1 MQPDLADLQITP
13 DQLERLTGLEV
24 GDVFMGR
31 VCRPSVF
38 RNSRRLLSFLVTELL
53 TLAVILI
60 FCLPLG
66 LVIGRGLNL
75 LSGSSTVGFVSLM
88 LGISLLIFAVWNG
101 EMWRRAKQLKTLA
114 HLLDQ
119 VDRHNEIIRAV
130 QIMDE
135 LSAVSPTNTPE
146 VIDRAEV
153 LTALRATRE
162 SLINGL
168 MTERILRR
176 HQQFMA
182 QRHELFA
189 NIETSLITLQ
199 HLQIDS
205 QASEYGHLLNEAL
218 QIGLS
223 VRRELGRQVD

>member
-1 MQPDLADLQITP
+1 MQPDLADLQITSN
-13 DQLERLTGLEV
+13 QLERLTGLEV
-24 GDVFMGR
+24 GDIFMGR

-38 RNSRRLLSFLVTELL
+38 RSSRRLISFLATEAL
-53 TLAVILI
+53 TLVVTII
-60 FCLPLG
+60 FCLPIG

-75 LSGSSTVGFVSLM
+75 LSGAFSVRFLGLM
-88 LGISLLIFAVWNG
+88 LGISLLIFAAWNL
-101 EMWRRAKQLKTLA
+101 EMWRRAKKLKTLA

-119 VDRHNEIIRAV
+119 VDRHNEIIQAV

-135 LSAVSPTNTPE
+135 LGAVGRTQL
-146 VIDRAEV
+146 IDRPNV
-153 LTALRATRE
+153 LQALSATRE

-182 QRHELFA
+182 QQQRLFA
-189 NIETSLITLQ
+189 SIETSLTTLQ

-205 QASEYGHLLNEAL
+205 QATEYGELLNEAL

-223 VRRELGRQVD
+223 VRQEIGRLRD

>member
-24 GDVFMGR
+24 GDIFMGR

-38 RNSRRLLSFLVTELL
+38 RSSRRLGAFLVTEAL
-53 TLAVILI
+53 TLAVIVI

-66 LVIGRGLNL
+66 LVIGRGFSL
-75 LSGSSTVGFVSLM
+75 LSGHLSVGFLLLM
-88 LGISLLIFAVWNG
+88 LAISLLIFAAWNLD
-101 EMWRRAKQLKTLA
+101 MWRRAQKLKTLA

-119 VDRHNEIIRAV
+119 VDRHNEIIQAV

-135 LSAVSPTNTPE
+135 LGAVGRTQLMARP
-146 VIDRAEV
+146 DV
-153 LTALRATRE
+153 LQALSATRE
-162 SLINGL
+162 SLLNGL

-182 QRHELFA
+182 QQQPLFA
-189 NIETSLITLQ
+189 HIETSLATLQ

-205 QASEYGHLLNEAL
+205 QATEYGELLNAAL

-223 VRRELGRQVD
+223 VRQEIGHLVE